1 MEVINALGPTQPSQI
16 QEMMKPGP
24 EGPIFMVNL
33 LTFKEKAEYEDG
45 RATDLTGRE
54 AYIIY
59 ADAVINLVERHGGRM
74 LFIADVSFLPVG
86 ETDELWD
93 EVAIALYPDRSA
105 LLQMSMSDEWKE
117 IAVHRTAGLK
127 GQLNIETKMP
137 ALGRGNT
144 IMTDILQSLGH
155 SSQPF
160 D

>member
-1 MEVINALGPTQPSQI
+1 MEVKNTLGPTQPSQY

-33 LTFKEKAEYEDG
+33 LKFKEKAEYEDG

-54 AYIIY
+54 AYTIY
-59 ADAVINLVERHGGRM
+59 ADAVINLVEKYGGRM

-86 ETDELWD
+86 EIDELWD

-105 LLQMSMSDEWKE
+105 LVQMSMADEWKDMA
-117 IAVHRTAGLK
+117 IHRTAGLQ

-137 ALGRGNT
+137 TLGRGHS
-144 IMTDILQSLGH
+144 IMTDILQSLG
-155 SSQPF
+155 SSS
-160 D
+160 